1 MDSWEV
7 DLAKMFKERDNPTP
21 LGAILG
27 KIVSLEP
34 LKISIQDGKFFIDK
48 SNCYICNQLLERQ
61 SDFDFIADHS
71 QSGNIQ
77 VSCEHG
83 GGSYDASGDI
93 SATGK
98 IHLFEVWKIGDLVMV
113 QPDESGQHFFIVDIV
128 KGVE

>member
-1 MDSWEV
+1 MKDWEV
-7 DLAKMFKERDNPTP
+7 TLANLFKDRDNPKP

-34 LKISIQDGKFFIDK
+34 LKISIQDGKFFIDR
-48 SNCYICNQLLERQ
+48 SNCYVCNQLLERK
-61 SDFDFIADHS
+61 SDFDFTADQS
-71 QSGNIQ
+71 QSGQIK

-93 SATGK
+93 NATGK
-98 IHLFEVWKIGDLVMV
+98 IHLHEVWKMGDMVMV